1 MERNL
6 TEVGH
11 VCVLIIRE
19 MGAGGAE
26 ESFKNISIDPIV
38 IIVVI
43 VIKLNLLSN
52 TSQFPWSL
60 NETLALLINI
70 RHSPVNIILFL
81 F

>member
-19 MGAGGAE
+19 MGAGVVAEERRRGGEE
-26 ESFKNISIDPIV
+26 ESFKNILIDPIV

-43 VIKLNLLSN
+43 VIKLNSFLIEVNLLGHLAK
-52 TSQFPWSL
+52 PWQY
-60 NETLALLINI
+60 
-70 RHSPVNIILFL
+70 
-81 F
+81 